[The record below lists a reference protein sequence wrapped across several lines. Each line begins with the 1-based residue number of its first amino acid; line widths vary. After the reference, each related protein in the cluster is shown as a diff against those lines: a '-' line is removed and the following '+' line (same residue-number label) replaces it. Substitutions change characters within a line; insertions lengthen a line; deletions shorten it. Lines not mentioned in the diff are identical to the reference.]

1 MTFKCVGRN
10 RLWWVLTAVLMSMCL
25 QNVNGIEA
33 TFTHADPEG
42 ERSLPLSQNLRDKI
56 SELDQIISS
65 SENPQETLMKIA
77 ESNNMDPNQLVQMIN
92 SNRRD
97 AAMAHAKSTAIGT
110 SLPRKLIAAI
120 FQLIFVTPFRL
131 IPAKFWLLIGI
142 ALYITLQGPRNG
154 VELIGPTNKYGIL
167 GSNAGW
173 TTIFKP
179 PPNYLHSSME
189 RHFDELYNF
198 DIETNS
204 NKILER
210 LELLRSQTSTKK
222 KKKKMKKGVAT
233 NEDGVKIHYDLE
245 DSKKKSKKN
254 QKNSVFISANYN
266 VDLQDL
272 LSLLDKQLK
281 GNDVDNELKDL
292 NEHVALEQIMSAA
305 KTIFASRRLSEFVP
319 TKTTT
324 NIVTCQDDQDAAVW
338 VLPKLGG
345 YNRYAIT
352 PLMVSCEEDMTDDV
366 DGSCILSYT
375 VPESLLLGDDAQLD
389 FSCTWTTDDKA
400 QVRVTLLLMDGDE
413 NKSRHKM
420 LSKLCDGLSQSVAK
434 SIALQ
439 AKQTLSRQL
448 QSKNYSKQARARA
461 AEKRT
466 VRHNAMVKLEEMAEK
481 RRRRWQRNNPDAG
494 HYRPSGFRMQSPNNC

>member
-1 MTFKCVGRN
+1 MTCTHVGRN
-10 RLWWVLTAVLMSMCL
+10 KLWCVLTAILIFLCVHS
-25 QNVNGIEA
+25 VNGIEA

-97 AAMAHAKSTAIGT
+97 AAMAQAKSTAIGT
-110 SLPRKLIAAI
+110 SLPRKLLAAI

-142 ALYITLQGPRNG
+142 ALYVTVQGPRTG
-154 VELIGPTNKYGIL
+154 VELVGPTNKFGAL
-167 GSNAGW
+167 GSNSGW

-179 PPNYLHSSME
+179 PTNYLHSSME
-189 RHFDELYNF
+189 RHYDDLYDF
-198 DIETNS
+198 HIETDS
-204 NKILER
+204 NKILDR
-210 LELLRSQTSTKK
+210 LELLRNQTSPKK
-222 KKKKMKKGVAT
+222 KKKKKGMA
-233 NEDGVKIHYDLE
+233 NNDDGVQIHYDLGG
-245 DSKKKSKKN
+245 SKKKSKKN
-254 QKNSVFISANYN
+254 QQNPVIISANYN
-266 VDLQDL
+266 VDIQDL
-272 LSLLDKQLK
+272 LSLLEKQLK
-281 GNDVDNELKDL
+281 DDNVDNEVKDL
-292 NEHVALEQIMSAA
+292 NEQVALEQIMSAA
-305 KTIFASRRLSEFVP
+305 KTIFSSRRLSEFVP
-319 TKTTT
+319 TKTTS
-324 NIVTCQDDQDAAVW
+324 NIVTYQDDKDAAVW

-352 PLMVSCEEDMTDDV
+352 PLMVSCEEDKTDDI

-389 FSCTWTTDDKA
+389 FSCTWTKDDKA
-400 QVRVTLLLMDGDE
+400 QVRVTLLLLDADDS
-413 NKSRHKM
+413 KSRHKM

-434 SIALQ
+434 SIVLQ

-466 VRHNAMVKLEEMAEK
+466 VRHNSMVKLEEMAEK